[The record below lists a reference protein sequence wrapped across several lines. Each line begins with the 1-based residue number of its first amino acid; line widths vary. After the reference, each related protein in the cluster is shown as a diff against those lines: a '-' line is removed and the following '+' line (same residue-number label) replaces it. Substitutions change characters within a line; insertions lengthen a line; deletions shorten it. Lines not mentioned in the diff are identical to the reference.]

1 MSPSICFFS
10 NNSPLRPTQTEV
22 YEIKSCCCSPSQ
34 FPPWKATPVGS
45 LSSIQE
51 DKERRDSAVFFASLS
66 FLSNGLEMYYYAN
79 VNFDTELK
87 KRLFVL
93 FSKKKKKVPYV
104 VSIASLFCK
113 WIVNYAFCKGGVGD
127 EDSFAKLFRSFC
139 VHGRSVT
146 VWGGGEVITWK

>member
-1 MSPSICFFS
+1 M
-10 NNSPLRPTQTEV
+10 
-22 YEIKSCCCSPSQ
+22 
-34 FPPWKATPVGS
+34 GS

-93 FSKKKKKVPYV
+93 FSKKKKRSHMWSALLLYF
-104 VSIASLFCK
+104 VSEL
-113 WIVNYAFCKGGVGD
+113 
-127 EDSFAKLFRSFC
+127 
-139 VHGRSVT
+139 
-146 VWGGGEVITWK
+146 

>member
-1 MSPSICFFS
+1 MRCTRSRAVAVALHSS
-10 NNSPLRPTQTEV
+10 HAEKKTS
-22 YEIKSCCCSPSQ
+22 
-34 FPPWKATPVGS
+34 VGS

-93 FSKKKKKVPYV
+93 FSKKKKGP
-104 VSIASLFCK
+104 ICGQHCFFIL
-113 WIVNYAFCKGGVGD
+113 
-127 EDSFAKLFRSFC
+127 
-139 VHGRSVT
+139 
-146 VWGGGEVITWK
+146 

>member
-1 MSPSICFFS
+1 M
-10 NNSPLRPTQTEV
+10 
-22 YEIKSCCCSPSQ
+22 
-34 FPPWKATPVGS
+34 GS

-93 FSKKKKKVPYV
+93 FSKKKKKRSHMWLALLLYF
-104 VSIASLFCK
+104 VSEL
-113 WIVNYAFCKGGVGD
+113 
-127 EDSFAKLFRSFC
+127 
-139 VHGRSVT
+139 
-146 VWGGGEVITWK
+146 